1 MTIVERRSRDMG
13 GAIVSSRLEGVEPT
27 EDFLQAADG
36 YVSEKLTLRQMLE
49 AGDQRW
55 PLARG

>member
-1 MTIVERRSRDMG
+1 MTIVERRSRDIG
-13 GAIVSSRLEGVEPT
+13 GAIVSGRLEGVEPT
-27 EDFLQAADG
+27 DDFLRAAGG

-49 AGDQRW
+49 AGNQRW